1 MKKKIFLGIGLLCL
15 VLLVVAGVFLGKN
28 IQDKN
33 ATVSGDVAA
42 PGQKEEIQ
50 QLFPYEVAE

>member
-1 MKKKIFLGIGLLCL
+1 MKRKISIGIGLLCL

-42 PGQKEEIQ
+42 PGQKEG
-50 QLFPYEVAE
+50 